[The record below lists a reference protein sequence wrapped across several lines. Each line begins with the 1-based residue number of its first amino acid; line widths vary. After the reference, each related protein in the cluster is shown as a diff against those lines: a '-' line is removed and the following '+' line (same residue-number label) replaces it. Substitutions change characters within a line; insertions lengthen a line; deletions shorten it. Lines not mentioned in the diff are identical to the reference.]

1 MTDPEPPPHRDVPP
15 LDETPS
21 HQGLGWP
28 PAAEPPGG
36 VGPEPPP
43 VAPDRRR
50 RRVSAASATIA
61 LLVGL
66 LAFALVVQVQS
77 NVGDT
82 QLENA
87 RQDDLVRILSDL
99 NAREQRLRTDITTLQ
114 ATLAQLGAGAQGRD
128 AALAEARRRADDL
141 GILAGTLA
149 AQGEGLI
156 LRMVPKDAAIRAST
170 VLEAVEELRGAGAE
184 AMQIAGRSG
193 PAVRI
198 VASTY
203 FGDGAGGLIVDGTVI
218 PAPYTLTV
226 IGPAATM
233 KTALMIPGGVADSVA
248 REGGTLLVDEASLVV
263 VDALHPAEH
272 LEHAKPV
279 E

>member
-1 MTDPEPPPHRDVPP
+1 MAGAV
-15 LDETPS
+15 
-21 HQGLGWP
+21 
-28 PAAEPPGG
+28 
-36 VGPEPPP
+36 
-43 VAPDRRR
+43 
-50 RRVSAASATIA
+50 IA

-66 LAFALVVQVQS
+66 LAFGLVVQVRS

-99 NAREQRLRTDITTLQ
+99 NAREQRLRGDITNLER
-114 ATLAQLGAGAQGRD
+114 TLAQLGAGAQGRE

-149 AQGEGLI
+149 AEGEGLTVR
-156 LRMVPKDAAIRAST
+156 LQPKGTAIRAAT

-184 AMQIAGRSG
+184 AMQIAGGSG

-198 VASTY
+198 VASS
-203 FGDGAGGLIVDGTVI
+203 FFADGAGGLVVDDQSL

-233 KTALMIPGGVADSVA
+233 QTALMIPGGVADSVA
-248 REGGTLLVDEASLVV
+248 RDGGTLHVDQASTVR
-263 VDALHPAEH
+263 VDALHPPETLDYAE
-272 LEHAKPV
+272 PV
-279 E
+279 R

>member
-1 MTDPEPPPHRDVPP
+1 M
-15 LDETPS
+15 
-21 HQGLGWP
+21 
-28 PAAEPPGG
+28 
-36 VGPEPPP
+36 
-43 VAPDRRR
+43 
-50 RRVSAASATIA
+50 IA

-66 LAFALVVQVQS
+66 LAFALVVQVRS

-99 NAREQRLRTDITTLQ
+99 NAREQRLRSDIAILERTQ
-114 ATLAQLGAGAQGRD
+114 AQLGAGAQGRE

-149 AQGEGLI
+149 AEGEGLTVR
-156 LRMVPKDAAIRAST
+156 LQPKGTAIRAAT

-184 AMQIAGRSG
+184 AMQVAGGSG
-193 PAVRI
+193 PPVRI

-203 FGDGAGGLIVDGTVI
+203 FADGAGGLVVDGQTL

-233 KTALMIPGGVADSVA
+233 QTALMIPGGVADSVA
-248 REGGTLLVDEASLVV
+248 RDGGTLQVDQAPTVR
-263 VDALHPAEH
+263 VDSLHPPET
-272 LEHAKPV
+272 LEYAQPV
-279 E
+279 Q

>member
-1 MTDPEPPPHRDVPP
+1 M
-15 LDETPS
+15 
-21 HQGLGWP
+21 
-28 PAAEPPGG
+28 
-36 VGPEPPP
+36 
-43 VAPDRRR
+43 
-50 RRVSAASATIA
+50 IA

-66 LAFALVVQVQS
+66 LAFALVVQVRS

-99 NAREQRLRTDITTLQ
+99 NAREQRLSGDI
-114 ATLAQLGAGAQGRD
+114 ASSERTLAQLGAGAQGRE

-149 AQGEGLI
+149 AQGEGLT
-156 LRMVPKDAAIRAST
+156 LRLQPKGTAIRAAT

-184 AMQIAGRSG
+184 AMQVAGGSG
-193 PAVRI
+193 SPVRV

-203 FGDGAGGLIVDGTVI
+203 FADGPGGLVVDGQTL

-233 KTALMIPGGVADSVA
+233 QTALMIPGGVADSVA
-248 REGGTLLVDEASLVV
+248 RDGGTLQVDQAPIVR
-263 VDALHPAEH
+263 VDSLHPPET
-272 LEHAKPV
+272 LEYAKPV
-279 E
+279 Q